1 KPWETGDGKP
11 RRACVSSFGY
21 SGTNAHIV
29 IEEYQ
34 PEKRYDRLTKQH
46 RSALFALSAKKEKQ
60 LKAYAEAMKDFV
72 TSNEDID
79 LEDMAYTLQTGREA
93 MDYRM
98 AFLADSREML
108 IKALDDYLAE
118 MPNGSI
124 FAAHVKTKKSEIKL
138 FETDHDAKALL
149 QTWIEKKRLEKVAE
163 LWVKGLQIDW
173 NKLYGEYT
181 PRRISLPAYP
191 FAEEYY
197 WLPTQEGE
205 PETIATA
212 MPQFELMPKRCFLR
226 KQWQPCPI

>member
-1 KPWETGDGKP
+1 M
-11 RRACVSSFGY
+11 
-21 SGTNAHIV
+21 
-29 IEEYQ
+29 
-34 PEKRYDRLTKQH
+34 
-46 RSALFALSAKKEKQ
+46 
-60 LKAYAEAMKDFV
+60 KAYAEAMKDFV

-149 QTWIEKKRLEKVAE
+149 QTWIEKKAGESSRAMGERAADRLEQA
-163 LWVKGLQIDW
+163 LWGIHASPNQPACLSVRGRVLLAA
-173 NKLYGEYT
+173 NS
-181 PRRISLPAYP
+181 RRRTRNHCYSNASIRTDAKALLSA
-191 FAEEYY
+191 
-197 WLPTQEGE
+197 
-205 PETIATA
+205 
-212 MPQFELMPKRCFLR
+212 
-226 KQWQPCPI
+226 

>member
-1 KPWETGDGKP
+1 M
-11 RRACVSSFGY
+11 
-21 SGTNAHIV
+21 
-29 IEEYQ
+29 
-34 PEKRYDRLTKQH
+34 
-46 RSALFALSAKKEKQ
+46 
-60 LKAYAEAMKDFV
+60 KAYAEAMKDFV

-149 QTWIEKKRLEKVAE
+149 QTWIEKKG
-163 LWVKGLQIDW
+163 W
-173 NKLYGEYT
+173 
-181 PRRISLPAYP
+181 
-191 FAEEYY
+191 
-197 WLPTQEGE
+197 
-205 PETIATA
+205 
-212 MPQFELMPKRCFLR
+212 R
-226 KQWQPCPI
+226 K